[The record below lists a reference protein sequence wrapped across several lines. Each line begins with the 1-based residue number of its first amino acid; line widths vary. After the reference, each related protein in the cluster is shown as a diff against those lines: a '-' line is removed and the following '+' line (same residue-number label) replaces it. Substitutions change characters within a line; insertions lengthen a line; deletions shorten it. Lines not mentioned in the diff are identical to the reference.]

1 MVAVSKI
8 KEGDVLL
15 ELEDIHMYFG
25 KVAAL
30 AGISL
35 KIRKGEIHSVI
46 GPNGA
51 GKRL

>member
-25 KVAAL
+25 KVNAL
-30 AGISL
+30 VRCQPQN
-35 KIRKGEIHSVI
+35 K
-46 GPNGA
+46 
-51 GKRL
+51 KR